1 MPQTTSQTTIANRAL
16 QILGYQPISSI
27 NDGSRG
33 ARAILRAYQP
43 VLLRLLRS
51 KFWNFSIYRATLTQS
66 AVTPAFGPAFYYPLP
81 PDYLMLAPPDQKYGV
96 AFGGFISGPPNVN
109 DYQIEQM
116 PGEGGSAIVSDQASP
131 INIRYVSMNVTEGLF
146 DASFAEAFSALLA
159 VEVCEELTQSTSKIQ
174 QAGKLYDDAIE
185 DAKQRNAFEQRPMN
199 PPIDS
204 WITQRF

>member
-1 MPQTTSQTTIANRAL
+1 MANTTSQISICNRAL
-16 QILGYQPISSI
+16 QINGYQPISSI

-33 ARAILRAYQP
+33 ARAMLRAYQP

-51 KFWNFSIYRATLTQS
+51 KFWNFSIQRAQLTQS

-81 PDYLMLAPPDQKYGV
+81 PDYLIMAPPDQRYGV

-116 PGEGGSAIVSDQASP
+116 PGEGGSAIVSDQVSP

-146 DASFAEAFSALLA
+146 DPSFAEAFAALLA
-159 VEVCEELTQSTSKIQ
+159 VETAEELTQSSSKLK
-174 QAGKLYDDAIE
+174 QAGQLYDDAIE

>member
-1 MPQTTSQTTIANRAL
+1 MANTTSQISICNRAL
-16 QILGYQPISSI
+16 QINGYQPITSI
-27 NDGSRG
+27 TDGSRG
-33 ARAILRAYQP
+33 SRAMLRAYQP

-51 KFWNFSIYRATLTQS
+51 KFWNFSIQRASLTAS
-66 AVTPAFGPAFYYPLP
+66 AVTPAFGPAFYFPLP
-81 PDYLMLAPPDQKYGV
+81 PDYLMMAPPDQRYGV
-96 AFGGFISGPPNVN
+96 AYGGYISGPPNVN

-131 INIRYVSMNVTEGLF
+131 INIRYVSQNVTEGLF
-146 DASFAEAFSALLA
+146 DPSFAEAFAALLA
-159 VEVCEELTQSTSKIQ
+159 VETCEELTQSSSKLQ
-174 QAGKLYDDAIE
+174 QAGKIYDDAME

>member
-1 MPQTTSQTTIANRAL
+1 M
-16 QILGYQPISSI
+16 
-27 NDGSRG
+27 
-33 ARAILRAYQP
+33 LRAYQP

-51 KFWNFSIYRATLTQS
+51 KFWNFSILRASLTAS

-81 PDYLMLAPPDQKYGV
+81 PDFLMLAPPDQKYGV
-96 AFGGFISGPPNVN
+96 AFGGFISGPPNIN
-109 DYQIEQM
+109 DWQIEQM

-131 INIRYVSMNVTEGLF
+131 INIRYVSQSLTEGLF
-146 DASFAEAFSALLA
+146 DSCFAEAFSALLA
-159 VEVCEELTQSTSKIQ
+159 VETCEELTQSSSKIQ